1 MTSTPGPYGPE
12 EHGSPALSP
21 QAAAAERE
29 IARVTEPARLLRM
42 SDMVRMLLDEAQGT
56 PLDDRARDQLKH
68 IHLRAIEEIGESV
81 APELR
86 EELERLM
93 PEEPAGL
100 PSQAELRIM
109 QGQLVGWL
117 DGVFQGIKAGLALQ
131 QAGARPRLPEGR
143 GHDLPD
149 RPRGGSGPYL

>member
-1 MTSTPGPYGPE
+1 MTSTPGPPRPE
-12 EHGSPALSP
+12 EHGPPAVSP
-21 QAAAAERE
+21 QATAAERE

-42 SDMVRMLLDEAQGT
+42 SDMVHMLLDEAQGM
-56 PLDDRARDQLKH
+56 PLDEGARDQLRH

-93 PEEPAGL
+93 PEEPPGL

-117 DGVFQGIKAGLALQ
+117 DGVFQGIKAGLALA
-131 QAGARPRLPEGR
+131 QAGARPPHPEGQ
-143 GHDLPD
+143 GHELPD
-149 RPRGGSGPYL
+149 RPRGTGPYL

>member
-1 MTSTPGPYGPE
+1 MTSTPGPPRPE
-12 EHGSPALSP
+12 EHGPPAVSP
-21 QAAAAERE
+21 QATAAERE

-42 SDMVRMLLDEAQGT
+42 SDMVRMLLDEAQDT
-56 PLDDRARDQLKH
+56 TLDERARDQLKH
-68 IHLRAIEEIGESV
+68 IHLQAIEEIGDSV

-93 PEEPAGL
+93 PEEPPGL

-131 QAGARPRLPEGR
+131 QAGARPSRPEGQ
-143 GHDLPD
+143 GHELPD
-149 RPRGGSGPYL
+149 RPRGTGPYL

>member
-1 MTSTPGPYGPE
+1 MMSTPGPFRPE
-12 EHGSPALSP
+12 DRNRPPVVP
-21 QAAAAERE
+21 QRTAAERE

-42 SDMVRMLLDEAQGT
+42 SDMVRTLLDEAQGM
-56 PLDDRARDQLKH
+56 PLDAEARGRLRH
-68 IHLRAIEEIGESV
+68 IHLRAVEEVGESV

-93 PEEPAGL
+93 PE
-100 PSQAELRIM
+100 PSGSPSEAELRIL

-131 QAGARPRLPEGR
+131 QASGGLPGPAEAPGRTLPE
-143 GHDLPD
+143 
-149 RPRGGSGPYL
+149 RPPGSGPYL